1 MVFLDRT
8 KASRIEV
15 LDYALDLE
23 RSDQISELMMVVRD
37 SVGNY
42 SFIGATDEV
51 LNDPARVIGQLEMLK
66 QMILNGIS
74 T

>member
-1 MVFLDRT
+1 VVFLDRT

-37 SVGNY
+37 ADGHY

-51 LNDPARVIGQLEMLK
+51 LTDPARVIGQLEMLK

-74 T
+74 P

>member
-15 LDYALDLE
+15 LDHALNLE
-23 RSDQISELMMVVRD
+23 RTDQISELMMVVRD
-37 SVGNY
+37 PDGNY

-51 LNDPARVIGQLEMLK
+51 LTDPARVIGQLEMLK
-66 QMILNGIS
+66 QMILGGIA